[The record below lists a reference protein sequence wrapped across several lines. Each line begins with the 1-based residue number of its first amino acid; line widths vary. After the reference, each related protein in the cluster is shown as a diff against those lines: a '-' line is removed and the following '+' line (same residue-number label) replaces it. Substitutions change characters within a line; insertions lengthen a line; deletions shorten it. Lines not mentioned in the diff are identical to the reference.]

1 VRPAAVDPPIAWRW
15 LLPDHVHF
23 GDGESMRLSTD
34 LVDMK
39 REIERFEGVDGF
51 EGFLGFMQE
60 SHRHYEHS
68 VDHVLHR
75 NFYSLFS
82 MLRPSFLPYVQ
93 QLHPFEALVR
103 FSSFPCRGGS
113 CPRLQYKR
121 ASIYFKTDRMRRA
134 FTFAAMYMG
143 RWIVPSCAVF

>member
-1 VRPAAVDPPIAWRW
+1 
-15 LLPDHVHF
+15 
-23 GDGESMRLSTD
+23 MRLSTD

-103 FSSFPCRGGS
+103 FSSFTCRGGS
-113 CPRLQYKR
+113 GFTPAVQASLNLLQDGPN
-121 ASIYFKTDRMRRA
+121 ATSFHLCGDVH
-134 FTFAAMYMG
+134 G
-143 RWIVPSCAVF
+143 